1 MNNQSILE
9 KVEKAVELDQKTRFD
24 YVEVESEPTQDDVAL
39 VRANRVNL
47 LSPRRL
53 MSEVDRDLKYFG
65 YTYHSEVLREIKQ
78 STGVKAVLGQI
89 LKRHMKQDEVNTPAP
104 IFTGT
109 TERFERI
116 NSAVAK
122 MPIDAKNFIHRHYVI
137 NDDRK
142 DHRNEEAIYRYAER
156 IGVPLR
162 TYQRELKLA
171 KECFVV
177 MQDII

>member
-1 MNNQSILE
+1 MSNQSLLQ
-9 KVEKAVELDQKTRFD
+9 KVEQAIIQDKTRFD
-24 YVEVESEPTQDDVAL
+24 YIEVFEPDCVDDVAL
-39 VRANRVNL
+39 VRANRANL

-53 MSEVDRDLKYFG
+53 MSEVDRELKYFG

-78 STGVKAVLGQI
+78 STGIKAVLGQI
-89 LKRHMKQDEVNTPAP
+89 LKRHMKQTECDTPAP

-116 NSAVAK
+116 NSAVSK
-122 MPIDAKNFIHRHYVI
+122 MPIEAKNFIHRHYVI
-137 NDDRK
+137 NDQRE
-142 DHRNEEAIYRYAER
+142 DHRNEEAIYQYAQR

-171 KECFVV
+171 KECFVA
-177 MQDII
+177 MQGVI